1 MNNKL
6 SEKNNVEKFRV
17 EKELSQR
24 ELANLIGVSTET
36 VVSIENGSFRETGAK
51 KFGEAGTLAP
61 ASGEQLRLGVAEL
74 QDIGHG
80 RTSLTVRH
88 GAPGLRGAR

>member
-24 ELANLIGVSTET
+24 ELANLIGVSTEI
-36 VVSIENGSFRETGAK
+36 VVSIENGSLIPDIWLALTISTELNK
-51 KFGEAGTLAP
+51 KFGEVFFFNAGCK
-61 ASGEQLRLGVAEL
+61 
-74 QDIGHG
+74 IF
-80 RTSLTVRH
+80 
-88 GAPGLRGAR
+88 

>member
-24 ELANLIGVSTET
+24 ELANLIGVS
-36 VVSIENGSFRETGAK
+36 IENGSFIPDIRLALTISTELNK
-51 KFGEAGTLAP
+51 KFGEVFFFNAGCK
-61 ASGEQLRLGVAEL
+61 
-74 QDIGHG
+74 IF
-80 RTSLTVRH
+80 
-88 GAPGLRGAR
+88 

>member
-36 VVSIENGSFRETGAK
+36 VVSIENGSFIPDIRLALTISTELNK
-51 KFGEAGTLAP
+51 KFGEVFFFNACCK
-61 ASGEQLRLGVAEL
+61 
-74 QDIGHG
+74 IF
-80 RTSLTVRH
+80 
-88 GAPGLRGAR
+88 

>member
-36 VVSIENGSFRETGAK
+36 VVSIENGSFIPDIRLALTISTELNK
-51 KFGEAGTLAP
+51 KFGEVFSSMLVVKYFNRSTLFT
-61 ASGEQLRLGVAEL
+61 GVFF
-74 QDIGHG
+74 II
-80 RTSLTVRH
+80 RK
-88 GAPGLRGAR
+88 

>member
-36 VVSIENGSFRETGAK
+36 VVSIENGSFIPDIWLALTISTELNK
-51 KFGEAGTLAP
+51 KFGEVFFFNAGCK
-61 ASGEQLRLGVAEL
+61 
-74 QDIGHG
+74 IF
-80 RTSLTVRH
+80 
-88 GAPGLRGAR
+88 

>member
-36 VVSIENGSFRETGAK
+36 VVSIENGDNLFLSRA
-51 KFGEAGTLAP
+51 
-61 ASGEQLRLGVAEL
+61 
-74 QDIGHG
+74 
-80 RTSLTVRH
+80 
-88 GAPGLRGAR
+88 